1 VKYYIPLNC
10 YMIISRHGKGAAVT
24 KKGCRPRG
32 SGSKKIVRSGD
43 KKGTQLKILRFFKGF
58 FISWTMRGRPKKEI
72 AVIHNELAR
81 AHTDLSALGYRLM
94 VILAVRATRDGEL
107 LTHRLKVTE
116 YKARLG
122 FTGRSAYA
130 LLEEIGDQMLK
141 SLVVL
146 ENPLEGSRTKFQILS
161 HAKYYDH
168 EGIIELKFHDE
179 MRPLLLKLQQHFT
192 QIPLDVFLRLRS
204 GYAMKMYVRVRS
216 WNPRDTRNSLPQWE
230 MDVDQVRGFLGL
242 DKDEYK
248 EPKFIASGV
257 LKRAM
262 HELNERADLTFRYEP
277 IKEGRRLVGWMF
289 RAIPNTPTIT
299 LSVGAAANKRRQEK
313 REEEQIARISSMPA
327 ATFETARERWL
338 NAAPERRER
347 WLNKIPEMFRPVD
360 LSATNFGPMFLSALS
375 EIIAEEEAP
384 SLPGLLPGS

>member
-1 VKYYIPLNC
+1 
-10 YMIISRHGKGAAVT
+10 
-24 KKGCRPRG
+24 
-32 SGSKKIVRSGD
+32 
-43 KKGTQLKILRFFKGF
+43 
-58 FISWTMRGRPKKEI
+58 MRGRPRKEI

-107 LTHRLKVTE
+107 LTHRLKVKE

-122 FTGRSAYA
+122 FTGRSAYE

-146 ENPLEGSRTKFQILS
+146 ENPVEGSRTKFQILS
-161 HAKYYDH
+161 HAKYYDR

-179 MRPLLLKLQQHFT
+179 MTPLLLRLQQHFT
-192 QIPLDVFLRLRS
+192 KIPLDVFLRLRS

-216 WNPRDTRNSLPQWE
+216 WNPRDSRNTLPQWE
-230 MDVDQVRGFLGL
+230 MDVSQVRGFLGL
-242 DKDEYK
+242 DKDEYE

-262 HELNERADLTFRYEP
+262 RELNERADLTFRYEP
-277 IKEGRRLVGWMF
+277 IKEGRRLVGWSF

-299 LSVGAAANKRRQEK
+299 LSAGAAATKRREEK
-313 REEEQIARISSMPA
+313 RDEQHNARTSNMPSA
-327 ATFETARERWL
+327 KFENARERWA
-338 NAAPERRER
+338 NASQENRER
-347 WLNKIPEMFRPVD
+347 WLSKIPALFKPRD
-360 LSATNFGPMFLSALS
+360 SASTKLGMLFLASLS
-375 EIIAEEEAP
+375 EVIDKEE
-384 SLPGLLPGS
+384 SLGLPGLWST